1 MGARNNRDAMDSS
14 PLEAKVVTCEGPRM
28 AIVRLDGAIGPPLGI
43 QADRFVNSLSR
54 LGDYDVLYA
63 ILDSSGGSAVDA
75 WIIHDFVSKNLAPQ
89 HRSLVLITGEC
100 SSDAILI
107 ALAFEQ
113 ILMRPGAYIRL
124 EPVPLAKRVST
135 RRVTEL
141 IACLIAQRVECR
153 VEDVLGW
160 MDKNKKFTA
169 EDCLKLSLCDAIV
182 WGDAVGE
189 KTGF

>member
-1 MGARNNRDAMDSS
+1 
-14 PLEAKVVTCEGPRM
+14 M
-28 AIVRLDGAIGPPLGI
+28 AIVGLHGAIGPPLGI

-54 LGDYDVLYA
+54 LGDNDVLFA

-124 EPVPLAKRVST
+124 EPVPLAERDLPGGDGIDSASDRST
-135 RRVTEL
+135 CQMSGRGRARLDGQEQKVYRRRL
-141 IACLIAQRVECR
+141 P
-153 VEDVLGW
+153 
-160 MDKNKKFTA
+160 
-169 EDCLKLSLCDAIV
+169 
-182 WGDAVGE
+182 
-189 KTGF
+189 